1 MVERKGQMEY
11 DRKDECLTAGRGMSM
26 GKEDS
31 IGYRMRLIHN
41 CIHNHMEA
49 KRHANKDDVT
59 GMQRWILIYLKKQGE
74 KEIYQKDIEQEFRV
88 SRATASNMLQLMERK
103 GLITRKTASCDAR
116 QKKLMLT
123 PEARKLLDRAEQ
135 DIYEM
140 EARIQDGFS
149 EEEKKKLL
157 EYLDRIMKNIGV
169 TEE

>member
-1 MVERKGQMEY
+1 
-11 DRKDECLTAGRGMSM
+11 M

-41 CIHNHMEA
+41 CIHKHMEA
-49 KRHANKDDVT
+49 KRRANEDDVT

-103 GLITRKTASCDAR
+103 GLITRETASCDAR

>member
-1 MVERKGQMEY
+1 MEY

-41 CIHNHMEA
+41 CIHKHMEA

-103 GLITRKTASCDAR
+103 GLITRETASCDAR
-116 QKKLMLT
+116 QKRLMLT

-149 EEEKKKLL
+149 EEEKKKLR

>member
-1 MVERKGQMEY
+1 
-11 DRKDECLTAGRGMSM
+11 M

-41 CIHNHMEA
+41 CIHKHMEA
-49 KRHANKDDVT
+49 KRRANEDDVT

-103 GLITRKTASCDAR
+103 GLITRETASCDAR
-116 QKKLMLT
+116 QKRLMLT

-140 EARIQDGFS
+140 EARIQEGFS
-149 EEEKKKLL
+149 EEEKKKLR

>member
-1 MVERKGQMEY
+1 MEY

-41 CIHNHMEA
+41 CIHKHMEA
-49 KRHANKDDVT
+49 KRRANEDDVT

-103 GLITRKTASCDAR
+103 GLITRETASCDAR

-149 EEEKKKLL
+149 EEEKKKLR

>member
-1 MVERKGQMEY
+1 
-11 DRKDECLTAGRGMSM
+11 M

-41 CIHNHMEA
+41 WIHKHMEA
-49 KRHANKDDVT
+49 KRRANEDDVT

-103 GLITRKTASCDAR
+103 GLITRETASCDAR

-149 EEEKKKLL
+149 EEEKKKLR

>member
-1 MVERKGQMEY
+1 MGY

-103 GLITRKTASCDAR
+103 GLITRETASCDAR

-149 EEEKKKLL
+149 EEEKKKLR

>member
-1 MVERKGQMEY
+1 
-11 DRKDECLTAGRGMSM
+11 M

-41 CIHNHMEA
+41 CIHKHMEA
-49 KRHANKDDVT
+49 KRRANEDDVT

-135 DIYEM
+135 DIYEL

-149 EEEKKKLL
+149 EEEKKKLR

>member
-1 MVERKGQMEY
+1 
-11 DRKDECLTAGRGMSM
+11 M

-41 CIHNHMEA
+41 CIHKHMEA
-49 KRHANKDDVT
+49 KRRANEDDVT

-103 GLITRKTASCDAR
+103 GLITRETASCDAR

-149 EEEKKKLL
+149 EEEKKKLR

>member
-1 MVERKGQMEY
+1 
-11 DRKDECLTAGRGMSM
+11 M

-41 CIHNHMEA
+41 CIHKHMEA
-49 KRHANKDDVT
+49 KRRANEDDVT

-103 GLITRKTASCDAR
+103 GLITRETASCDAR
-116 QKKLMLT
+116 RKKLMLT

>member
-1 MVERKGQMEY
+1 
-11 DRKDECLTAGRGMSM
+11 
-26 GKEDS
+26 
-31 IGYRMRLIHN
+31 
-41 CIHNHMEA
+41 MEA

-103 GLITRKTASCDAR
+103 GLISRKTASCDAR

>member
-1 MVERKGQMEY
+1 MRH
-11 DRKDECLTAGRGMSM
+11 
-26 GKEDS
+26 EDNV
-31 IGYRMRLIHN
+31 GYKMRLIHN
-41 CIHNHMEA
+41 RIHKQMEA
-49 KRHANKDDVT
+49 KRIENEGNIT
-59 GMQRWILIYLKKQGE
+59 GMQRWTLGFLNDRADT
-74 KEIYQKDIEQEFRV
+74 EIYQKDIEQEFKV

-103 GLITRKTASCDAR
+103 GLISRKTASCDAR

>member
-1 MVERKGQMEY
+1 MGY
-11 DRKDECLTAGRGMSM
+11 DRKDECLTAGRGTSM

-41 CIHNHMEA
+41 CIHKHMEA
-49 KRHANKDDVT
+49 KRRANEDDVT

-103 GLITRKTASCDAR
+103 GLITRETASCDAR

-149 EEEKKKLL
+149 EEEKKKLR

>member
-1 MVERKGQMEY
+1 
-11 DRKDECLTAGRGMSM
+11 M

-41 CIHNHMEA
+41 CIHKHMEA
-49 KRHANKDDVT
+49 KRRANEDDVT

>member
-1 MVERKGQMEY
+1 
-11 DRKDECLTAGRGMSM
+11 M

-41 CIHNHMEA
+41 CIHKHMEA

-103 GLITRKTASCDAR
+103 GLITRETASCDAR

-149 EEEKKKLL
+149 EEEKKKLR

>member
-1 MVERKGQMEY
+1 
-11 DRKDECLTAGRGMSM
+11 M

-41 CIHNHMEA
+41 CIHKHMEA
-49 KRHANKDDVT
+49 KRRANEDDVT

-103 GLITRKTASCDAR
+103 GLITRETASCDAR
-116 QKKLMLT
+116 RKKLMLT

-149 EEEKKKLL
+149 EEEKKKLR

>member
-1 MVERKGQMEY
+1 MEY

-41 CIHNHMEA
+41 CIHKHMEA

-103 GLITRKTASCDAR
+103 GLITRETASCDAR

-149 EEEKKKLL
+149 EEEKKKLR

>member
-1 MVERKGQMEY
+1 
-11 DRKDECLTAGRGMSM
+11 M

-41 CIHNHMEA
+41 CIHKHMEA
-49 KRHANKDDVT
+49 KRRANEDDVT

-74 KEIYQKDIEQEFRV
+74 KEIYQKEIEQEFRV

-103 GLITRKTASCDAR
+103 GLITRETASCDAR

-149 EEEKKKLL
+149 EEEKKKLR

>member
-1 MVERKGQMEY
+1 MEY

-41 CIHNHMEA
+41 CIHKHMEA
-49 KRHANKDDVT
+49 KRRANEDDVT

-103 GLITRKTASCDAR
+103 GLITRETASCDAR

>member
-1 MVERKGQMEY
+1 
-11 DRKDECLTAGRGMSM
+11 M

-41 CIHNHMEA
+41 CIHKHMEA

-103 GLITRKTASCDAR
+103 GLITRETASCDAR
-116 QKKLMLT
+116 QKRLMLT

-149 EEEKKKLL
+149 EEEKKKLR

>member
-1 MVERKGQMEY
+1 
-11 DRKDECLTAGRGMSM
+11 M

-41 CIHNHMEA
+41 CIHKHMEA
-49 KRHANKDDVT
+49 KRHANEDDVT

-103 GLITRKTASCDAR
+103 GLITRETASCDAR

-149 EEEKKKLL
+149 EEEKKKLR

>member
-1 MVERKGQMEY
+1 
-11 DRKDECLTAGRGMSM
+11 M

-41 CIHNHMEA
+41 CIHKHMEA
-49 KRHANKDDVT
+49 KRRANEDDVT

-103 GLITRKTASCDAR
+103 GLITRETASCDAR
-116 QKKLMLT
+116 QKRLMLT

-149 EEEKKKLL
+149 EEEKKKLR

>member
-1 MVERKGQMEY
+1 
-11 DRKDECLTAGRGMSM
+11 M

-41 CIHNHMEA
+41 CIHKHMEA
-49 KRHANKDDVT
+49 KRRANEDDVT

-103 GLITRKTASCDAR
+103 GLITRETASCDAR

-135 DIYEM
+135 DIYGM

-149 EEEKKKLL
+149 EEEKKKLR

>member
-1 MVERKGQMEY
+1 MEY
-11 DRKDECLTAGRGMSM
+11 DRKDECLTAVRGMSM

-41 CIHNHMEA
+41 CINKHMEA
-49 KRHANKDDVT
+49 KRHANEDDVT

-103 GLITRKTASCDAR
+103 GLITRETASCDAR

-140 EARIQDGFS
+140 EARIQEGFS
-149 EEEKKKLL
+149 EEEKKKLR

-169 TEE
+169 KEE

>member
-1 MVERKGQMEY
+1 
-11 DRKDECLTAGRGMSM
+11 M

-41 CIHNHMEA
+41 CIHKHMEA
-49 KRHANKDDVT
+49 KRRANEDDVT

-74 KEIYQKDIEQEFRV
+74 KEIYQKDIELEFRV

-103 GLITRKTASCDAR
+103 GLITRETASCDAR

-140 EARIQDGFS
+140 EARIQEGFS
-149 EEEKKKLL
+149 EEEKKKLR